1 MKEKR
6 VLTIQDVS
14 CLGQCSLT
22 VALPIISAMGIET
35 CIIPSA
41 VLSTHTGGFKGFT
54 FKDLTEEIPSI
65 SAHWQKEKI
74 SFDAIYTGYVGSKK
88 QLEYIADIFNNFGK
102 NGCQII
108 IDPVMGDKG
117 KLYTGFDTEFAKEMA
132 KFCAHA
138 DVILPN
144 LTEAAFL
151 LDEPYVESGYSE
163 EWLLGLLRRLAGLG
177 AKKVVLT
184 GVSFDPRKL
193 GVAIYDSKTDKV
205 SYYFRDKIA
214 GSTHG
219 TGDVYA
225 SSFVGALMQGKS
237 IEQAAALAADYVV
250 KCIEETLPDKENH
263 WYGVKF
269 EKCIPYLIKR
279 MQK

>member
-41 VLSTHTGGFKGFT
+41 VLSTHTGGFSGFT
-54 FKDLTEEIPSI
+54 FKDLTEEIPAI
-65 SAHWQKEKI
+65 SNHWQKEKVE
-74 SFDAIYTGYVGSKK
+74 FDAIYTGYIGSKK
-88 QLEYIADIFNNFGK
+88 QLEYITDIFRVFGK

-117 KLYTGFDTEFAKEMA
+117 KLYTGFDKDFAKEMA
-132 KFCAHA
+132 KLCSHA

-144 LTEAAFL
+144 LTEAAYL

-163 EWLLGLLRRLAGLG
+163 EWLLGLLRRLSKLG

-184 GVSFDPRKL
+184 GVSFDPKKL
-193 GVAIYDSKTDKV
+193 GVAVYDAATDLV
-205 SYYFRDKIA
+205 SYYFRDKIP

-225 SSFVGALMQGKS
+225 SSFVGALMQGKT
-237 IEQAAALAADYVV
+237 IEQAAALAVDYVV
-250 KCIEETLPDKENH
+250 KCIEVTLPDKENH

-269 EKCIPYLIKR
+269 EKCIPYLIER